1 MRKFGTDSELKQNWL
16 LMTNKEA
23 VELISKGISGTGKP
37 QKWADLGCGSGTF
50 TKALADILPYESQIL
65 GVDKSIQHLEMTMGN
80 SVSVDFLHADFE
92 QTDLGLSNLDGILLA
107 NSLHYVKD
115 KKALVSRLEKYL
127 SANKRFLIVEYDSLS
142 ANQWVPYPIDFIRLK
157 ELFTE
162 LNYNAVVK
170 LSERKSVYGR
180 GNIYAASILPTS
192 QKATPP

>member
-1 MRKFGTDSELKQNWL
+1 
-16 LMTNKEA
+16 MTIKEA
-23 VELISKGISGTGKP
+23 VALISKGVYGAGKP
-37 QKWADLGCGSGTF
+37 QKWVDLGCGSGTF
-50 TKALADILPYESQIL
+50 TRALADILPYESQIL
-65 GVDKSIQHLEMTMGN
+65 AVDQSIQHLEKTMGN

-92 QTDLGLSNLDGILLA
+92 RTDLGLLNLDGILLA

-127 SANKRFLIVEYDSLS
+127 STDKRFLIVEYDSLS

-157 ELFTE
+157 ELFTQ
-162 LNYNAVVK
+162 LNYNKVVK
-170 LSERKSVYGR
+170 LSEQKSVYGR

>member
-1 MRKFGTDSELKQNWL
+1 
-16 LMTNKEA
+16 MTNKEA
-23 VELISKGISGTGKP
+23 VELISKGISATSTP

-65 GVDKSIQHLEMTMGN
+65 AVDKSMQHLEKTMGN
-80 SVSVDFLHADFE
+80 NVSVDFLHADFE
-92 QTDLGLSNLDGILLA
+92 RIDLGLSNLDGILLA

-115 KKALVSRLEKYL
+115 KKALVSRLEKYF
-127 SANKRFLIVEYDSLS
+127 SADKRFLIVEYDSLS

-162 LNYNAVVK
+162 LNYNKIVK
-170 LSERKSVYGR
+170 LSEQKSVYAR

-192 QKATPP
+192 QKTTPP